1 MKRRRRLQVAPSFIR
16 FGNFE
21 LFSSQSDL
29 ATLKTL
35 ADFTIK
41 HHFPKLKKP
50 MQLVMFNFS
59 IRSKQNS

>member
-21 LFSSQSDL
+21 LFSSQNDL

-41 HHFPKLKKP
+41 HHFPER
-50 MQLVMFNFS
+50 NRCS
-59 IRSKQNS
+59 